1 MSDWLKG
8 IYSGSPVK
16 KLGNERTKKGWEGY
30 EKGWI
35 HQ

>member
-1 MSDWLKG
+1 MFDWLERFFC
-8 IYSGSPVK
+8 GSPVK
-16 KLGNERTKKGWEGY
+16 KLGNERTEKGWEGN